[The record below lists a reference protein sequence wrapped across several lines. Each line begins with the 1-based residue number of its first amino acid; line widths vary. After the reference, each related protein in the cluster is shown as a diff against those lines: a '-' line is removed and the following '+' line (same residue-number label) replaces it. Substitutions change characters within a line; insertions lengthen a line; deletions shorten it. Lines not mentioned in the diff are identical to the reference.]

1 MNSLLTNRA
10 KLLQTNE
17 YDLLM
22 KMNDNLV
29 YSTRECDIRHCIMN
43 ALYGNSVM
51 PFVCPMNCELCI
63 QSWLNGTG
71 WQI

>member
-29 YSTRECDIRHCIMN
+29 SSTRECDIRHFEEPKDMKPQMSIN
-43 ALYGNSVM
+43 
-51 PFVCPMNCELCI
+51 EL
-63 QSWLNGTG
+63 LFGG
-71 WQI
+71 E